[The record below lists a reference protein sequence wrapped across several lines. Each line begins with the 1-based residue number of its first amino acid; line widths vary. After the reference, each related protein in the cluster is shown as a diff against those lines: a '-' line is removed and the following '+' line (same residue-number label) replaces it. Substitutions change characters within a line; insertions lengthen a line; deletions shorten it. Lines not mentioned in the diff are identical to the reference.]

1 MGFNVGGF
9 LGGVSEG
16 VNDAILREEERLDEK
31 LTMNRQEA
39 SLQRRDKNKERLRKE
54 VLLEELTEQLGM
66 YHTEEQVAEM
76 AGKGLGAMKQFAV
89 TSQTAFAAGRDPSA
103 AYNWANTTANLAP
116 VAPLTSTQQL
126 RTKLTGESGRDD
138 LEQTT
143 IKPTSFLKKPQK
155 TYKTFDTTDKAFDNL
170 AQQIAAATINKDTK
184 KIAELTAYK
193 NEIVKQALT
202 FGDGSGASKDATYTS
217 VINME
222 RKAFFPGRNYSLGVE
237 GDMLDL
243 TSGDGG
249 RVAVDNYGFAFSL
262 ASNSYYKNDKKIM
275 AHAQSTAR
283 QAMQD
288 ARSFADTQ
296 YNNRGEGRYFEPD
309 PSRNYHVIDVSGLSR
324 PDNPMTGAEK
334 KSFMNGKIAEY
345 RKTNKIGHG
354 SAIIF
359 KETNQNNQS
368 VASQKGVWT
377 NYGGGQFIGY
387 NFK

>member
-1 MGFNVGGF
+1 MGFNIGGF

-89 TSQTAFAAGRDPSA
+89 TSQAAFAAGKDPSA

-126 RTKLTGESGRDD
+126 RTKLTGTSGRDD

-155 TYKTFDTTDKAFDNL
+155 TFKTFDTTDKAFDNL

-202 FGDGSGASKDATYTS
+202 FGDGSGASKNSTYTS
-217 VINME
+217 ILSME
-222 RKAFFPGRNYSLGVE
+222 RKGFFPGRNYELGTE
-237 GDMLDL
+237 DEFLGLI
-243 TSGDGG
+243 SGDGG
-249 RVAVDNYGFAFSL
+249 RVAVDNYGFAAFL
-262 ASNSYYKNDKKIM
+262 ANNTTYKDDKKIM

-283 QAMQD
+283 QAMSD

-296 YNNRGEGRYFEPD
+296 YINRGEGRYFESD
-309 PSRNYHVIDVSGLSR
+309 PERNYHVIDVSGLSR
-324 PDNPMTGAEK
+324 PDNPMTGTEK
-334 KSFMNGKIAEY
+334 KDFMNGKIAEY
-345 RKTNKIGHG
+345 RKTKKIKHG

-377 NYGGGQFIGY
+377 NYGGGQLIGY
-387 NFK
+387 NFR